1 MELECSNGLMEA
13 TTQVNGLMMSFKDVE
28 NIHGVMVESL
38 KVNGWRTSF
47 MVKVYLHGL
56 MVEATEATMKT
67 MLKVALESTNGQMAR
82 NLKDNGKTVT
92 KMEKEFSLTLKVSQ
106 ERVFGKMEKE

>member
-47 MVKVYLHGL
+47 MVKVYLHL
-56 MVEATEATMKT
+56 C
-67 MLKVALESTNGQMAR
+67 
-82 NLKDNGKTVT
+82 
-92 KMEKEFSLTLKVSQ
+92 
-106 ERVFGKMEKE
+106 